1 MGLSPRRVDSTD
13 VRPLPADERTPGR
26 PRAFH
31 SLATRFSVFTA
42 VLLLWV
48 VAAIVAWD
56 IHQSTFTPTKGILLF
71 CVVAV
76 VAGGISRFTMV
87 ILARP
92 LALLQQGITRVR
104 NGRLEPMQVSRTGD
118 EIEYLGESFN
128 SMIEALVASRKE
140 IRQHQD

>member
-1 MGLSPRRVDSTD
+1 MVLPPRRVDRQH
-13 VRPLPADERTPGR
+13 VRPLPAEESTRGR
-26 PRAFH
+26 PRAFR
-31 SLATRFSVFTA
+31 SLATRFTIFTA

-56 IHQSTFTPTKGILLF
+56 IRQNSFDLTKGILLF
-71 CVVAV
+71 SVVAA

-92 LALLQQGITRVR
+92 LALLQQGITHVR
-104 NGRLEPMQVSRTGD
+104 NGRLEPIQVSRTGD

-128 SMIEALVASRKE
+128 SMIETLVGS
-140 IRQHQD
+140 

>member
-1 MGLSPRRVDSTD
+1 MVLPPRQVDRQD
-13 VRPLPADERTPGR
+13 VRPLPAAEQTPGR

-56 IHQSTFTPTKGILLF
+56 IHQSTFTAAKGVLLF

-76 VAGGISRFTMV
+76 VAAAIARFSIT

-92 LALLQQGITRVR
+92 LAMLQRGI
-104 NGRLEPMQVSRTGD
+104 
-118 EIEYLGESFN
+118 
-128 SMIEALVASRKE
+128 
-140 IRQHQD
+140 